1 MHLLFSSSKN
11 SFFQFVPNDRSEI
24 FLPQE
29 CDEDA
34 NHRNGR
40 CQHASMVSQQIEG
53 NLVELFNA
61 QGAQI
66 LVVDGGN
73 PEDQD
78 NDARHGHVKEGMLL
92 HL

>member
-1 MHLLFSSSKN
+1 
-11 SFFQFVPNDRSEI
+11 
-24 FLPQE
+24 
-29 CDEDA
+29 
-34 NHRNGR
+34 
-40 CQHASMVSQQIEG
+40 MVSQQIEG